1 MKQMCIRYYNIL
13 KNSLKKIVTSLSE
26 MFNYLFHLE
35 LEKEERQ
42 YRFIAQINIANNIY
56 YFGPFYTE
64 EQLHSWLHQNHI
76 QHLNIIVHDLHHPL
90 SERSEW
96 PI

>member
-1 MKQMCIRYYNIL
+1 MKNFFIKLVNTVS
-13 KNSLKKIVTSLSE
+13 NVVH
-26 MFNYLFHLE
+26 NLFHLE

-42 YRFIAQINIANNIY
+42 YRFVAEIKIAENVH

-64 EQLHSWLHQNHI
+64 EQLVIWTNVNHI
-76 QHLNIIVHDLHHPL
+76 QHLNIVIHDLHHP
-90 SERSEW
+90 SVERSEW

>member
-1 MKQMCIRYYNIL
+1 MKQMYIRCYNIL
-13 KNSLKKIVTSLSE
+13 KKITKKIVTSLSE
-26 MFNYLFHLE
+26 ILNYLFHLE

-42 YRFIAQINIANNIY
+42 YRFIAQIKVANSIY
-56 YFGPFYTE
+56 YFGPFYNE
-64 EQLHSWLHQNHI
+64 EQLNNWIYQNHI

-90 SERSEW
+90 TEREEW